1 MAISFAFCRPMGGS
15 RWRLISV
22 GKGLR
27 EEVGDLERRLI
38 LAALEKNKGVQ
49 ARAAKELKISERVIR
64 YKMKKYQLQAKTK
77 VSETDIIVEKLI
89 PVKETEG

>member
-1 MAISFAFCRPMGGS
+1 M
-15 RWRLISV
+15 